1 MAYKNYFRPNNKK
14 KYIGDVDNIY
24 CRSLWERRFC
34 KYLDENENINKW
46 GFEQIKIPYLL
57 EADNQIH
64 TYIPD
69 FIIET
74 KNKQITIIE
83 IKPLK
88 QTKAPQIKKNKKYSI
103 QECLA
108 YSMNSSKWES
118 ASKYC
123 ASKGWL
129 FKILTEKDIF

>member
-1 MAYKNYFRPNNKK
+1 MAYKNYFKPNNRK
-14 KYIGDVDNIY
+14 KYIGDAENIY

-34 KYLDENENINKW
+34 KYLDENVNVSRW

-57 EADNQIH
+57 ESDNKIH
-64 TYIPD
+64 TYVPD

-74 KNKQITIIE
+74 KNKQITVIE

-88 QTKAPQIKKNKKYSI
+88 QTKAPKIKKNKKYSI
-103 QECLA
+103 QECLT
-108 YSMNSSKWES
+108 YSMNTSKWSS
-118 ASKYC
+118 ALKYC
-123 ASKGWL
+123 ASKGWD